1 MHRCCAGNTYPPIDP
16 SAGSPGFCYDTGLM
30 LPAFNPLAVELP
42 AGALPSGAVL
52 VASPLSTLLVFG
64 QPIGA
69 ANLAGSREA
78 PFNP

>member
-1 MHRCCAGNTYPPIDP
+1 
-16 SAGSPGFCYDTGLM
+16 M

-42 AGALPSGAVL
+42 AGALPAGAVL

-69 ANLAGSREA
+69 LSCCSRGSGRKQKL
-78 PFNP
+78 P